1 MDRGLKRKQLN
12 RLWQIAHSKR
22 LLKRK
27 RHNSKE
33 HPRGKALPKEYQ
45 QHRGHFV
52 TAPHELGLIGD
63 YRDQTLTF
71 YKEVLHV
78 ILSCT
83 VREHVYFNFENI
95 TKITNDAIM
104 YIIALINNVQRVK
117 AYQIE
122 IAGNMPKDTDARE
135 VIEKSGFYRYVSS
148 PGHRMEYRETGNI
161 QITGGRE
168 ADGVLA
174 GQMCDF
180 VHRVCNKNINDT
192 KRLFPMIMELMT
204 NTRQHAYSPKSVM
217 DNKWYIFAESFPDG
231 VHFVFLDTGDGI
243 PGTIQKKILER
254 IIDKIPLA
262 NDTLADAKY
271 ISSALRGEFRTETKK
286 EYRGKGLP
294 EVYNDSCKG
303 TISELAIIS
312 GLGMCRVGHDCKI
325 EEIPLKSEFVGTMFS
340 WKFNK

>member
-1 MDRGLKRKQLN
+1 
-12 RLWQIAHSKR
+12 
-22 LLKRK
+22 LKRK
-27 RHNSKE
+27 RHNSKK

-45 QHRGHFV
+45 QHRGHVV

-122 IAGNMPKDTDARE
+122 IAGNMPKNTDARE

-148 PGHRMEYRETGNI
+148 PDIEWSTERPEIFKLLAAEKPM
-161 QITGGRE
+161 
-168 ADGVLA
+168 AWLA

-286 EYRGKGLP
+286 R
-294 EVYNDSCKG
+294 
-303 TISELAIIS
+303 ISWEGSPGSIQRFLQ
-312 GLGMCRVGHDCKI
+312 RNN
-325 EEIPLKSEFVGTMFS
+325 F
-340 WKFNK
+340 